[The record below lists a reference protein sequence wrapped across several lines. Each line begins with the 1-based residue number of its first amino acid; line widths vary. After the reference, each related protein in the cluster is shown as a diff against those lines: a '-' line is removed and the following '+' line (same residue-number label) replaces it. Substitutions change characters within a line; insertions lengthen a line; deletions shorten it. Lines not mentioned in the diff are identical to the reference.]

1 MRNISQE
8 KLQLTLTKAELS
20 TFPNRKHF
28 KKYESLFTNNDPAEV
43 VFQDRQE
50 FEMAKYSHFPE
61 VRRKFFLSFSGRQDN
76 TQVVL
81 ELIKLRQSLANNV
94 YKEPNYFVKQ
104 QKLQSI
110 SIKGDWTSKIKSM
123 LQTIRP
129 QAQKDLETITKLTG
143 DRDIRY
149 YDAAYLKDKVKGMLL
164 ARDPNNIQMLTCFTL
179 QNVFKGLMILAADV
193 FGQSIDL
200 RTLILTF
207 EGGENVKVDEYK
219 GY

>member
-1 MRNISQE
+1 M
-8 KLQLTLTKAELS
+8 
-20 TFPNRKHF
+20 
-28 KKYESLFTNNDPAEV
+28 
-43 VFQDRQE
+43 
-50 FEMAKYSHFPE
+50 
-61 VRRKFFLSFSGRQDN
+61 
-76 TQVVL
+76 L

-110 SIKGDWTSKIKSM
+110 SIKGDWTSKIKTM

-129 QAQKDLETITKLTG
+129 QAQKDLEKIMKLTG

-179 QNVFKGLMILAADV
+179 
-193 FGQSIDL
+193 
-200 RTLILTF
+200 
-207 EGGENVKVDEYK
+207 
-219 GY
+219 